1 MSNRNL
7 LIIAAVLIGAWFVLL
22 KQTAPSQLPWNV
34 GQAGSIFQG
43 GQGGGG
49 Q

>member
-7 LIIAAVLIGAWFVLL
+7 LILAAALIVGWLVLHRMQGGA
-22 KQTAPSQLPWNV
+22 LPWNQ
-34 GQAGSIFQG
+34 GQAGSIFSG
-43 GQGGGG
+43 LHGGGG

>member
-7 LIIAAVLIGAWFVLL
+7 LILAAVLIGGWLL
-22 KQTAPSQLPWNV
+22 LRQMPPSQLPWNK
-34 GQAGSIFQG
+34 GQAGSIFSG
-43 GQGGGG
+43 LQGGGG